1 MPQLNP
7 APWFAILVFS
17 WFIFITFIPPKVLA
31 HNFPGTPTSQAIE
44 KPKTEPWDWPWV

>member
-17 WFIFITFIPPKVLA
+17 WFIFLTMVPQKVLTIVF
-31 HNFPGTPTSQAIE
+31 NNEPTPGAAE
-44 KPKTEPWDWPWV
+44 KAKPGPWSWPWH